1 MNVKSDHVQD
11 INTRQT
17 KNYQSACL
25 SQNPEVGLIYNN
37 FYLDAFKHSQ
47 CSP

>member
-1 MNVKSDHVQD
+1 MNMKSDHVQD
-11 INTRQT
+11 INIRRT

-25 SQNPEVGLIYNN
+25 NQNQEAGLIYN
-37 FYLDAFKHSQ
+37 FYLGAFKHLQ